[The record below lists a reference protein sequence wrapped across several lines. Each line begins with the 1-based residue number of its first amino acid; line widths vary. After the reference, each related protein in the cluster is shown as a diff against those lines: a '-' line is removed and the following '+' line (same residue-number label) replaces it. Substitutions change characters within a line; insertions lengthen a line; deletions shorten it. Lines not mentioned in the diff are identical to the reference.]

1 MKYPLIRIIYKLE
14 IVIELIG
21 SIIIEKKVYM

>member
-14 IVIELIG
+14 IVIELIS